1 MGGNAFGGEGDIVD
15 VFEARSRLIDD
26 YREFTTSFVD
36 VRDERIAEHVRRELD
51 AGTQWP
57 EPWISLNPT
66 FEPGGRVDELVAAG
80 LLEDECQRIF
90 RVKSSVG
97 DIGTVPITLH
107 RHQRDAIT
115 VAQSGKSY
123 VLTTGTGSGK
133 SLAYIIPIVNR
144 VLAMPKRHGVKAI
157 IVYPMNA
164 LANSQVN
171 ELEKFLRFGYGAGN
185 EPVTFARYT
194 GQESLDERSK
204 ILNNPP
210 DILLTN
216 YVMLDLVLTRPEE
229 RARLVNAARGLEF
242 LVLDELHTYRGR
254 QGADVAML
262 VRRVREACFAP
273 NLQCVG
279 TSATMA
285 SGGTVAAQHQVV
297 AEVATRMFGA
307 EVTPDRVIGEILT
320 RATEASAAEGV
331 LGLMDAIRAE
341 VPPSDY
347 SELASSPL
355 ASWIET
361 TFGLTE
367 EPSTGHVIRQRPRR
381 LRAHAAPEL
390 AEITGEPLERC
401 ADAIQATLMAG
412 STAKNS
418 AGRPLFAFRL
428 HQFLSKGDTVY
439 VSIEDESTRHITSKY
454 QVAVPGQPEKL
465 LMPLSFCR
473 ECGQDYLTVT
483 QVQKHGFIRF
493 EPRQGRDASGGDAAT
508 GYLYIS
514 ADLAWPTDPV
524 AEGRLPDSWI
534 VDGKVVD
541 AKRKFIPQRV
551 RVDPAGGV
559 VDGAQHGILAA
570 FIPSPFQ
577 FCLRCQVT
585 YEQTRGQD
593 FAKLATLDSE
603 GRSSA
608 MSVVASSIVRALRDD
623 AVGSL
628 PKEARKLLTFV
639 DNRQDA
645 SLQAGHLND
654 FVQVVQLRGALHRA
668 AKASPDGLTHEVIGS
683 MVVDVLGL
691 APSEV
696 LANPDAKY
704 GPMAAAQ
711 KALRQLVEYRLYT
724 DLQRGWRITMPNLEQ
739 TGLLHIDYDSLAQIA
754 ADAEFW
760 DDTYGPLRDTTAE
773 HRTELCRITLDE
785 FRRVLAIDVECL
797 QETGFEQL
805 SRASSQHLIGSWA
818 LPENERKAPTGVA
831 YARSGAAGG
840 SRNDLHLSGLSALG
854 RYLRRQTTFP
864 RYPGTLD
871 KDDAQRITSDIL
883 RKLELAGLLTVVVPP
898 EQNGPGY
905 QLKASAIIWKAG
917 DGNVAAPDPLRKTT
931 GDQQGGRVNEFFRDL
946 YSKVATD
953 LAGLHAKEHTAQ
965 VASFDREVR
974 ERQFRDGYL
983 PLLFCSPTMEL
994 GVDIASLNAVGMR
1007 NVPPTPANYAQRSG
1021 RAGRS
1026 GQPALVVTYCATGNS
1041 HDQYYFRR
1049 SEDMVAGAVAPPRLD
1064 LTNEALLRSHLHAI
1078 WLAETGESLEAR
1090 MTELLVVDG
1099 ETATLEIRP
1108 DKATAFANPEAVRR
1122 AAEKG
1127 SAMIGPL
1134 LADLRTT
1141 AWWQETWV
1149 EDVVRS
1155 APDMLDR
1162 ACDRWRTLYRSA
1174 LADQQ
1179 VQNQLILTPNLPKRQ
1194 RTDAEI
1200 RRRQAEGQLR
1210 LLKNEESES
1219 THSDFYTYRY
1229 FAAEGFLPGYS
1240 FPRLPLAAYIPA
1252 VRHGS
1257 HTADGGDYIQR
1268 PRFLAIRE
1276 FGPGALIYHE
1286 GARYEVERVQVPMG
1300 TSGIGTI
1307 AMEKATRCEVCGYH
1321 HEPGPGIDVC
1331 ENCAAPLPAATHG
1344 LMKLQTVF
1352 TRRRERISSD
1362 EEERRRA
1369 GFELETSYRF
1379 NRHGDR
1385 LGRLDAEVVD
1395 ADGRTL
1401 AELAYGDT
1409 ATVRVTNRGRARR
1422 KDINQVGFWLDTV
1435 SGRWLSDKAAVDAT
1449 ASDDEL
1455 PDATQVST
1463 KQRVIP
1469 FVDDSRNILVVRL
1482 VEPVAAEVATT
1493 LRYALERGIE
1503 AAFQLEDSEL
1513 ASEALPTRASP
1524 ERMLFTE
1531 SAEGGAGV
1539 LRRIQGERDA
1549 IANAARFAL
1558 EICHFDPD
1566 TGEDLAGTAPGEG
1579 RRFAETLSGTVDH
1592 DSEPRRAHGADGG
1605 EDRCEKACYDCL
1617 LSYGNQLEH
1626 AAVDRHL
1633 IRDLLL
1639 RLAAAHT
1646 VQAGAGVNRQ
1656 EQIEALLRACDTD
1669 LERDWVRAAASAE
1682 LALPDAAQELLA
1694 DLRTRPDFIYREKR
1708 YAIFVDGP
1716 VHDRGDVAERD
1727 ADAEERLL
1735 DRGWNIIRFR
1745 YGEDWQAVF
1754 HRYTDVFG
1762 EGRHV

>member
-1 MGGNAFGGEGDIVD
+1 MEADNTVD
-15 VFEARSRLIDD
+15 VFEARDRLIDD

-36 VRDERIAEHVRRELD
+36 VRDERIAEHVEVELA
-51 AGTQWP
+51 AGKQWP

-66 FEPGGRVDELVAAG
+66 FEPGGRIDELVAAG
-80 LLEDECQRIF
+80 LLQDECQRIF
-90 RVKSSVG
+90 RVKTSV
-97 DIGTVPITLH
+97 DDRGTIPITLH
-107 RHQRDAIT
+107 RHQREAIE
-115 VAQSGKSY
+115 VARSGKSY

-133 SLAYIIPIVNR
+133 SLAYIIPIVDR
-144 VLAMPKRHGVKAI
+144 VLAKPRRHGVKAI

-171 ELEKFLRFGYGAGN
+171 ELEKFLRFGYGAGH

-194 GQESLDERSK
+194 GQEGPDERSK

-262 VRRVREACFAP
+262 VRRVREACLAP
-273 NLQCVG
+273 DLQCVG

-285 SGGTVAAQHQVV
+285 SGGTIGDQHTVV
-297 AEVATRMFGA
+297 AEVAARIFGA
-307 EVTPDRVIGEILT
+307 EVTPARVIGESLT
-320 RATEASAAEGV
+320 RATTAAAAQDVEG
-331 LGLMDAIRAE
+331 LRAA
-341 VPPSDY
+341 VRTGTTPKTYD
-347 SELASSPL
+347 ELAASPL

-367 EPSTGHVIRQRPRR
+367 EQGTGRIIRQRPIR
-381 LRAHAAPEL
+381 LRAHAAPDL
-390 AEITGEPLERC
+390 AELTAEPVDSC
-401 ADAIQATLMAG
+401 AGAIQSALMAG
-412 STAKNS
+412 SAVKNS
-418 AGRPLFAFRL
+418 RGRPLFAFRL

-439 VSIEDESTRHITSKY
+439 VSIEDEATRHITSKY
-454 QVAVPGQPEKL
+454 QVAVPGEPEKL

-473 ECGQDYLTVT
+473 ECGQEYLTVARVDR
-483 QVQKHGFIRF
+483 QGFTRF
-493 EPRQGRDASGGDAAT
+493 EARQGRDASGGDAAT

-514 ADLAWPTDPV
+514 TDLSWPADPI

-534 VDGKVVD
+534 VDGKVAD
-541 AKRKFIPQRV
+541 AKRKFVPQRF
-551 RVDPAGGV
+551 RVDPTGGV
-559 VDGAQHGILAA
+559 VDGDGYGLLAA
-570 FIPSPFQ
+570 FVPSPFQ
-577 FCLRCQVT
+577 FCLRCGVT
-585 YEQTRGQD
+585 YEQTRGAD

-608 MSVVASSIVRALRDD
+608 MSVVATSVVRALRDD
-623 AVGSL
+623 AVGNL

-654 FVQVVQLRGALHRA
+654 FVQVVQLRGALYRA
-668 AKASPDGLTHEVIGS
+668 AMQAPNGLTHEVIGQR
-683 MVVDVLGL
+683 VVDVLGL
-691 APSEV
+691 TPADV
-696 LANPDAKY
+696 FANPEAKY
-704 GPMAAAQ
+704 GPLAAAQ
-711 KALRQLVEYRLYT
+711 KALRELVEYRLYT
-724 DLQRGWRITMPNLEQ
+724 DLRRGWRITMPNLEQ
-739 TGLLHIDYDSLAQIA
+739 TGLLHVDYDSLTKIA
-754 ADAEFW
+754 ADNDLW
-760 DDTYGPLRDTTAE
+760 DDAFDPLRDTSGA
-773 HRTELCRITLDE
+773 HRAELCRITLDE

-797 QETGFEQL
+797 QDNGFDQL
-805 SRASSQHLIGSWA
+805 QKASNQHLTGSWA
-818 LPENERKAPTGVA
+818 LPENERKAPTGTA
-831 YARSGAAGG
+831 YARSGAVGG

-854 RYLRRQTTFP
+854 RYLRRQATFP
-864 RYPGTLD
+864 RYPGFLD
-871 KDDAQRITSDIL
+871 KDDAQRIISDIL

-905 QLKASAIIWKAG
+905 QLKASAIVWRAG
-917 DGNVAAPDPLRKTT
+917 GGKVAAPDPLRKTA

-946 YSKVATD
+946 YGEVATD
-953 LAGLHAKEHTAQ
+953 LTGLHAKEHTAQ
-965 VASFDREVR
+965 VAPFDREVR
-974 ERQFRDGYL
+974 ERQFRDGDL

-1064 LTNEALLRSHLHAI
+1064 LTNEALLRSHLQAI
-1078 WLAETGESLEAR
+1078 WLAETGESLETR
-1090 MTELLVVDG
+1090 MTELLEVDG
-1099 ETATLEIRP
+1099 EDPTLDIRP
-1108 DKATAFANPEAVRR
+1108 DKARAFANSEAIRR
-1122 AAEKG
+1122 ATEKAT
-1127 SAMIGPL
+1127 AMIAPL

-1149 EDVVRS
+1149 EDVMRA
-1155 APDMLDR
+1155 APDKLDE
-1162 ACDRWRTLYRSA
+1162 ACDRWRTLYRAA
-1174 LADQQ
+1174 LSDQQ
-1179 VQNQLILTPNLPKRQ
+1179 EQNRLILTPNLPKRQ
-1194 RTDAEI
+1194 RADAEI

-1252 VRHGS
+1252 VRNGS
-1257 HTADGGDYIQR
+1257 RTADGGDYIQR

-1286 GARYEVERVQVPMG
+1286 GARYEVERVQVPMS

-1307 AMEKATRCEVCGYH
+1307 ALEKATRCVTCGYH

-1331 ENCAAPLPAATHG
+1331 ENCSAPLPASTHG

-1379 NRHGDR
+1379 NHHGDR

-1395 ADGRTL
+1395 ADGETF

-1409 ATVRVTNRGRARR
+1409 ATVRITNRGRARR
-1422 KDINQVGFWLDTV
+1422 KDANQVGFWLDTV
-1435 SGRWLSDKAAVDAT
+1435 SGKWLSDRAAADAT

-1455 PDATQVST
+1455 PDATQVSN

-1482 VEPVAAEVATT
+1482 AEPVSSEVATT

-1513 ASEALPTRASP
+1513 ASEALPTRTSS

-1549 IANAARFAL
+1549 IADAARFAL
-1558 EICHFDPD
+1558 EICHFGPS
-1566 TGEDLAGTAPGEG
+1566 GEDLAGTAPGEG
-1579 RRFAETLSGTVDH
+1579 RRFADTLTGVVGDETA
-1592 DSEPRRAHGADGG
+1592 PRRVHPAGAD

-1626 AAVDRHL
+1626 AAIDRHL
-1633 IRDLLL
+1633 IRDVLL
-1639 RLAAAHT
+1639 RLAASHT
-1646 VQAGAGVNRQ
+1646 VPAGAGVSRQ
-1656 EQIEALLRACDTD
+1656 EQIDALLRACDTE
-1669 LERDWVRAAASAE
+1669 LERKWVRAAASAE
-1682 LALPDAAQELLA
+1682 LALPHMAQDLLA
-1694 DLRTRPDFIYREKR
+1694 ELRVRPDFIYADKR

-1716 VHDRGDVAERD
+1716 AHDRDDVVERD
-1727 ADAEERLL
+1727 AAAEERLL
-1735 DRGWNIIRFR
+1735 DRGWNVVRFR
-1745 YGEDWQAVF
+1745 YDEDWQAVF
-1754 HRYTDVFG
+1754 GRYTDVFG
-1762 EGRHV
+1762 QGRRR